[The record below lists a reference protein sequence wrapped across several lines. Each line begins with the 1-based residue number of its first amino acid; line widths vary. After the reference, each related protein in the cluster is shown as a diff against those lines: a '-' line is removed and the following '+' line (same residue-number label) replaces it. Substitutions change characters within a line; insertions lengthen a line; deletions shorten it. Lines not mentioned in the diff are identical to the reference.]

1 MQKRNPESKG
11 EIELTDDNNRLKNIE
26 SKLDDHGETLK
37 DIANTLSK
45 IAVQDEKIKYLDT
58 QQQILW
64 RKYDALVDPNSG
76 QLAKIAH
83 HQASCPRDQ
92 LKFIW
97 WVLITGGLGLL
108 GIIDAIAFR

>member
-1 MQKRNPESKG
+1 M
-11 EIELTDDNNRLKNIE
+11 TDDNNRLKNIE

-37 DIANTLSK
+37 DISETLSK
-45 IAVQDEKIKYLDT
+45 IAVQDEKIRYLDN

-64 RKYDALVDPNSG
+64 RKYDGLVDPNTG
-76 QLAKIAH
+76 QLSQITR

-108 GIIDAIAFR
+108 AIIAAIAFK